1 MRRTRTDP
9 PSRTG
14 RHPGSSPG
22 AARLTTQTIATTV
35 GTTNH
40 NRKEHIMTWET
51 DEISYDNWV
60 DNDYLEVSVG
70 ATCSDGRQIALE
82 RNFVLRWEIL
92 WNGETNAD
100 EIGDQFDDDYIA
112 ETLAEV
118 QRNAE
123 DGDDVRVRYWI
134 YAHSES
140 VVAYTSSHRH
150 LGDHEVYGGDDW
162 IDLEYSGEP
171 GPELTAEATRA
182 ATVHATNDV
191 ETLIKYGDIERM
203 FEMTVENAMEVDEI

>member
-1 MRRTRTDP
+1 
-9 PSRTG
+9 
-14 RHPGSSPG
+14 
-22 AARLTTQTIATTV
+22 
-35 GTTNH
+35 
-40 NRKEHIMTWET
+40 MTWGT

-60 DNDYLEVSVG
+60 DNDYFEVSVG

-82 RNFVLRWEIL
+82 RNYVLRWEIL
-92 WNGETNAD
+92 WNGETNVD

-112 ETLAEV
+112 EALAEV

-140 VVAYTSSHRH
+140 VVAYTSSHRY
-150 LGDHEVYGGDDW
+150 LGDYEVYGGNDW

-171 GPELTAEATRA
+171 GSELTAEATRA

-191 ETLIKYGDIERM
+191 EILIKHGDIEDV
-203 FEMTVENAMEVDEI
+203 FELTVKNAMEVEEI

>member
-1 MRRTRTDP
+1 
-9 PSRTG
+9 
-14 RHPGSSPG
+14 
-22 AARLTTQTIATTV
+22 
-35 GTTNH
+35 
-40 NRKEHIMTWET
+40 MTWET

-60 DNDYLEVSVG
+60 DDDYFEVSVG

-100 EIGDQFDDDYIA
+100 EVADQFDADYIA

-123 DGDDVRVRYWI
+123 DGDDVRLRYWI

-140 VVAYTSSHRH
+140 VAAYTSSHRY
-150 LGDHEVYGGDDW
+150 LGDQEVYGGDDW
-162 IDLEYSGEP
+162 INLEYSGEP
-171 GPELTAEATRA
+171 GPELDAEAVRA
-182 ATVHATNDV
+182 ATVHATSDL
-191 ETLIKYGDIERM
+191 ETIIGHGDIERM
-203 FEMTVENAMEVDEI
+203 FEMTVKNATEVDEI